1 MINKRFRF
9 LFLYLQNMSAM
20 ISLNS
25 LKNDNKSEISQNV
38 NINVNNN
45 NKDSQ
50 GDIKVSYSD
59 PRSTS
64 TNGCSKWNETNN
76 NKIFD
81 YYNNILPN
89 LNNEFYN
96 NIIQIFTYY
105 IDILNEGRF
114 KKLHGQNVLFKKDY
128 LKIIELLTKTYIT
141 NNEDCNIKMYVD
153 ENIGC
158 FANDWVIDSISCS
171 YKGGFIDIFTKSA
184 EIVNILQM
192 MKIDKQRII
201 NQ

>member
-1 MINKRFRF
+1 
-9 LFLYLQNMSAM
+9 M

-50 GDIKVSYSD
+50 GDIKVSYND
-59 PRSTS
+59 NAEPRRST
-64 TNGCSKWNETNN
+64 EN

-96 NIIQIFTYY
+96 NIIQVFTYY

-201 NQ
+201 NQLLSNHS

>member
-1 MINKRFRF
+1 
-9 LFLYLQNMSAM
+9 M

-38 NINVNNN
+38 SINVNNN
-45 NKDSQ
+45 DNTTK
-50 GDIKVSYSD
+50 DIKVSYND
-59 PRSTS
+59 
-64 TNGCSKWNETNN
+64 NGESLTKTRAIMDNSY
-76 NKIFD
+76 IFD

-89 LNNEFYN
+89 INNEYYN
-96 NIIQIFTYY
+96 NLFKVFACY
-105 IDILNEGRF
+105 IDILNSGRF

-128 LKIIELLTKTYIT
+128 LRIIELLTKTYIT

-158 FANDWVIDSISCS
+158 FANDWIIDSISCS
-171 YKGGFIDIFTKSA
+171 YKGGFIDIFTRSA

-201 NQ
+201 NEN

>member
-1 MINKRFRF
+1 
-9 LFLYLQNMSAM
+9 MSAM

-25 LKNDNKSEISQNV
+25 LKNDNKSEINQNV
-38 NINVNNN
+38 NINVNN

-50 GDIKVSYSD
+50 GDIKVSYNDNST
-59 PRSTS
+59 PRQ
-64 TNGCSKWNETNN
+64 KEDI
-76 NKIFD
+76 KIFD

-89 LNNEFYN
+89 INNEYYN
-96 NIIQIFTYY
+96 NLCQVFTYY

>member
-1 MINKRFRF
+1 
-9 LFLYLQNMSAM
+9 MSAM

-25 LKNDNKSEISQNV
+25 LKNDNKSEINQNV
-38 NINVNNN
+38 NINVNN

-50 GDIKVSYSD
+50 GDIKVSYSE
-59 PRSTS
+59 PRIT
-64 TNGCSKWNETNN
+64 TDNVQ
-76 NKIFD
+76 IFD

-89 LNNEFYN
+89 INNEYYN
-96 NIIQIFTYY
+96 NLCQVFTYY
-105 IDILNEGRF
+105 IDVLNEGRF

-141 NNEDCNIKMYVD
+141 NNEDCNIKMYID

-171 YKGGFIDIFTKSA
+171 YKGGFIDIFTRSA

>member
-1 MINKRFRF
+1 
-9 LFLYLQNMSAM
+9 M

-45 NKDSQ
+45 LSRGQTGDRVDNNNSEK
-50 GDIKVSYSD
+50 DIKVCYSE
-59 PRSTS
+59 PIIST
-64 TNGCSKWNETNN
+64 GN

-81 YYNNILPN
+81 YYENILPN
-89 LNNEFYN
+89 INNEYYN
-96 NIIQIFTYY
+96 NIIKVFTYY

-171 YKGGFIDIFTKSA
+171 YKGGFIDIFTRSA

>member
-1 MINKRFRF
+1 
-9 LFLYLQNMSAM
+9 MSAM

-25 LKNDNKSEISQNV
+25 LKNDNKSEINQNV
-38 NINVNNN
+38 NINVNN

-50 GDIKVSYSD
+50 GDIKVSYNDNST
-59 PRSTS
+59 PRQ
-64 TNGCSKWNETNN
+64 KEDI
-76 NKIFD
+76 KIFD

-89 LNNEFYN
+89 INNEYYN
-96 NIIQIFTYY
+96 NLCQVFTYY
-105 IDILNEGRF
+105 IDVLNEGRF

>member
-1 MINKRFRF
+1 MVC
-9 LFLYLQNMSAM
+9 YLQNMSAM

-50 GDIKVSYSD
+50 GDIKVTYAE
-59 PRSTS
+59 PRSRS
-64 TNGCSKWNETNN
+64 TNGCSKWNETTDN

-96 NIIQIFTYY
+96 NIIQVFTYY

>member
-1 MINKRFRF
+1 
-9 LFLYLQNMSAM
+9 M

-38 NINVNNN
+38 NINVNNS
-45 NKDSQ
+45 KDTQ
-50 GDIKVSYSD
+50 GDIKVSYND
-59 PRSTS
+59 
-64 TNGCSKWNETNN
+64 N
-76 NKIFD
+76 NKPITQTEDMHIFD

-89 LNNEFYN
+89 INNEYYN
-96 NIIQIFTYY
+96 NLCKVFACY
-105 IDILNEGRF
+105 IDILNSGRF

-128 LKIIELLTKTYIT
+128 LRIIELLTKTYIT

-158 FANDWVIDSISCS
+158 FANDWIIDSISCS
-171 YKGGFIDIFTKSA
+171 YKGGFIDIFTRSA

-201 NQ
+201 NES

>member
-1 MINKRFRF
+1 
-9 LFLYLQNMSAM
+9 MSAM

-50 GDIKVSYSD
+50 GDIKVLYND
-59 PRSTS
+59 HTTPQQR
-64 TNGCSKWNETNN
+64 EDI
-76 NKIFD
+76 KIFD

-89 LNNEFYN
+89 INNEYYN
-96 NIIQIFTYY
+96 NIIKVFTYY

-114 KKLHGQNVLFKKDY
+114 KRIHGQNILFKKDY

-153 ENIGC
+153 ENVGC
-158 FANDWVIDSISCS
+158 FTNDWVIDSISCS

>member
-1 MINKRFRF
+1 
-9 LFLYLQNMSAM
+9 MSAM

-45 NKDSQ
+45 KDSQ
-50 GDIKVSYSD
+50 GDIKVSYNDNST
-59 PRSTS
+59 PRQ
-64 TNGCSKWNETNN
+64 KEDI
-76 NKIFD
+76 KIFD

-89 LNNEFYN
+89 INNEFYN
-96 NIIQIFTYY
+96 NLCQVFTYY
-105 IDILNEGRF
+105 IDVLNEGRF

-171 YKGGFIDIFTKSA
+171 YKGGFIDIFTRSA

>member
-1 MINKRFRF
+1 
-9 LFLYLQNMSAM
+9 M

-38 NINVNNN
+38 SINVNNN
-45 NKDSQ
+45 KDTQ

-59 PRSTS
+59 NDKTITTRANIDDSY
-64 TNGCSKWNETNN
+64 
-76 NKIFD
+76 IFD

-89 LNNEFYN
+89 INNEYYN
-96 NIIQIFTYY
+96 NLCKVFACY
-105 IDILNEGRF
+105 IDILNSGRF

-128 LKIIELLTKTYIT
+128 LRIIELLTKTYIT

-171 YKGGFIDIFTKSA
+171 YKGGFIDIFTRSA

-201 NQ
+201 NES

>member
-1 MINKRFRF
+1 
-9 LFLYLQNMSAM
+9 M

-25 LKNDNKSEISQNV
+25 LKNDNKNEISQNV

-45 NKDSQ
+45 SDTSQ
-50 GDIKVSYSD
+50 KDIKVSYNDNTTLTKTRASID
-59 PRSTS
+59 DSY
-64 TNGCSKWNETNN
+64 
-76 NKIFD
+76 IFD

-89 LNNEFYN
+89 INNEYYN
-96 NIIQIFTYY
+96 NLCKVFACY
-105 IDILNEGRF
+105 IDILNSGRF
-114 KKLHGQNVLFKKDY
+114 KRLHGQNVLFKKDY
-128 LKIIELLTKTYIT
+128 LRIIELLTKTYIT

-153 ENIGC
+153 ENVGC

-171 YKGGFIDIFTKSA
+171 YKGGFIDIFTRSA

-201 NQ
+201 NEN

>member
-1 MINKRFRF
+1 
-9 LFLYLQNMSAM
+9 M

-45 NKDSQ
+45 DNATK
-50 GDIKVSYSD
+50 DIKVSYND
-59 PRSTS
+59 NATLTKTRA
-64 TNGCSKWNETNN
+64 NIDDAQ
-76 NKIFD
+76 IFD

-89 LNNEFYN
+89 INNEYYN
-96 NIIQIFTYY
+96 NLCKVFACY
-105 IDILNEGRF
+105 IDILNSGRF

-128 LKIIELLTKTYIT
+128 LRIIELLTKTYIT
-141 NNEDCNIKMYVD
+141 NNEDCNIKICVD
-153 ENIGC
+153 EHVGC
-158 FANDWVIDSISCS
+158 FVNDTVIDSITCT
-171 YKGGFIDIFTKSA
+171 YKCNYVDVFINSP

-201 NQ
+201 NES

>member
-1 MINKRFRF
+1 
-9 LFLYLQNMSAM
+9 M

-38 NINVNNN
+38 SINVNNS
-45 NKDSQ
+45 DTSQ
-50 GDIKVSYSD
+50 KDIKVSYND
-59 PRSTS
+59 
-64 TNGCSKWNETNN
+64 NN
-76 NKIFD
+76 AATQKEDMQIFD

-89 LNNEFYN
+89 INNEYYN
-96 NIIQIFTYY
+96 NLCKVFACY
-105 IDILNEGRF
+105 IDILNSGRF

-128 LKIIELLTKTYIT
+128 LRIIELLTKTYIT

-153 ENIGC
+153 ENVGC

-171 YKGGFIDIFTKSA
+171 YKGGFIDIFTRSA

-201 NQ
+201 NQD

>member
-1 MINKRFRF
+1 
-9 LFLYLQNMSAM
+9 M

-45 NKDSQ
+45 KDSQ
-50 GDIKVSYSD
+50 GDIKVLYND
-59 PRSTS
+59 NTAINTS
-64 TNGCSKWNETNN
+64 ANDCSKWNETYN

-81 YYNNILPN
+81 YYENILPN
-89 LNNEFYN
+89 INNEYYN
-96 NIIQIFTYY
+96 NIIKVFTCY

-192 MKIDKQRII
+192 MKIDKSRII

>member
-1 MINKRFRF
+1 
-9 LFLYLQNMSAM
+9 MSAM

-45 NKDSQ
+45 NNSEK
-50 GDIKVSYSD
+50 DIKVCYSE
-59 PRSTS
+59 PRNSA
-64 TNGCSKWNETNN
+64 NGCSKRSETTDN

-81 YYNNILPN
+81 YYENILPN
-89 LNNEFYN
+89 INNEYYN
-96 NIIQIFTYY
+96 NLCQVFTYY
-105 IDILNEGRF
+105 IDVLNEGRF

-171 YKGGFIDIFTKSA
+171 YKGGFIDIFTRSA

>member
-1 MINKRFRF
+1 
-9 LFLYLQNMSAM
+9 MSAM

-25 LKNDNKSEISQNV
+25 LKNDNKSEINQNV
-38 NINVNNN
+38 NINVNN

-50 GDIKVSYSD
+50 GDIKVSYNDNST
-59 PRSTS
+59 PRQ
-64 TNGCSKWNETNN
+64 KEDI
-76 NKIFD
+76 KIFD

-89 LNNEFYN
+89 INNEYYN
-96 NIIQIFTYY
+96 NLCQVFTYY

-171 YKGGFIDIFTKSA
+171 YKGGFIDIFTRSA

>member
-1 MINKRFRF
+1 
-9 LFLYLQNMSAM
+9 MSAM

-25 LKNDNKSEISQNV
+25 LKNDNKSEINQNV
-38 NINVNNN
+38 QINVNN
-45 NKDSQ
+45 KEPA
-50 GDIKVSYSD
+50 GDIKVSYAD
-59 PRSTS
+59 PITS
-64 TNGCSKWNETNN
+64 TDN

-81 YYNNILPN
+81 YYENILPN
-89 LNNEFYN
+89 INNEYYN
-96 NIIQIFTYY
+96 NLCQVFTYY
-105 IDILNEGRF
+105 IDILNEGRY
-114 KKLHGQNVLFKKDY
+114 KKIHGQNVLFKKDY

-141 NNEDCNIKMYVD
+141 NNEDCNIKMYID

-158 FANDWVIDSISCS
+158 FVNDWMIDSISCS
-171 YKGGFIDIFTKSA
+171 YKGGFIDIFTRSA

>member
-1 MINKRFRF
+1 
-9 LFLYLQNMSAM
+9 M

-45 NKDSQ
+45 KDSQ
-50 GDIKVSYSD
+50 GDIKVSYNDNTTRANIDDSH
-59 PRSTS
+59 
-64 TNGCSKWNETNN
+64 
-76 NKIFD
+76 IFD

-89 LNNEFYN
+89 INNEYYN
-96 NIIQIFTYY
+96 NLCKVFACY
-105 IDILNEGRF
+105 IDILNSGRF

-128 LKIIELLTKTYIT
+128 LRIIELLTKTYIT

-153 ENIGC
+153 ENVGC

-171 YKGGFIDIFTKSA
+171 YKGGFIDIFTRSA

-201 NQ
+201 NDM

>member
-1 MINKRFRF
+1 MVC
-9 LFLYLQNMSAM
+9 YLQNMSAM

-45 NKDSQ
+45 NNNNNKDSQ
-50 GDIKVSYSD
+50 GDIKVTYAE
-59 PRSTS
+59 PRTSIS
-64 TNGCSKWNETNN
+64 TNGCSKWNETDN

-96 NIIQIFTYY
+96 NIIQVFTYY

>member
-1 MINKRFRF
+1 
-9 LFLYLQNMSAM
+9 M

-25 LKNDNKSEISQNV
+25 LKNDNKSEINQNV
-38 NINVNNN
+38 NINVNN

-50 GDIKVSYSD
+50 GDIKVSYSE
-59 PRSTS
+59 PRIT
-64 TNGCSKWNETNN
+64 TDNVQ
-76 NKIFD
+76 IFD

-89 LNNEFYN
+89 INNEYYN
-96 NIIQIFTYY
+96 NLCQVFTYY
-105 IDILNEGRF
+105 IDVLNEGRF

-171 YKGGFIDIFTKSA
+171 YKGGFIDIFTRSA

>member
-1 MINKRFRF
+1 
-9 LFLYLQNMSAM
+9 M

-25 LKNDNKSEISQNV
+25 LKNDNKSEINQNV
-38 NINVNNN
+38 NINVNN

-50 GDIKVSYSD
+50 GDIKVSYNDNST
-59 PRSTS
+59 PRQ
-64 TNGCSKWNETNN
+64 KEDI
-76 NKIFD
+76 KIFD

-89 LNNEFYN
+89 INNEYYN
-96 NIIQIFTYY
+96 NLCQVFTYY

>member
-1 MINKRFRF
+1 
-9 LFLYLQNMSAM
+9 MSAM

-45 NKDSQ
+45 KDSQ
-50 GDIKVSYSD
+50 GDIKVSYAE
-59 PRSTS
+59 PITS
-64 TNGCSKWNETNN
+64 TDN

-81 YYNNILPN
+81 YYENILPN
-89 LNNEFYN
+89 INNEFYN
-96 NIIQIFTYY
+96 NIIKVFVYY
-105 IDILNEGRF
+105 IDILNEGRY
-114 KKLHGQNVLFKKDY
+114 KKIHGQNVLFKKDY
-128 LKIIELLTKTYIT
+128 LKIIDLLTKTYIT
-141 NNEDCNIKMYVD
+141 NNEDCNIKMYID

-171 YKGGFIDIFTKSA
+171 YKGGFIDIFTRSA

-192 MKIDKQRII
+192 MKIDKSRII

>member
-1 MINKRFRF
+1 
-9 LFLYLQNMSAM
+9 M

-45 NKDSQ
+45 KDSQ
-50 GDIKVSYSD
+50 GDIKVLYAEQ
-59 PRSTS
+59 TS
-64 TNGCSKWNETNN
+64 SANGCSKPRNTTEN

-81 YYNNILPN
+81 YYENILPN
-89 LNNEFYN
+89 INNEYYN
-96 NIIQIFTYY
+96 NIIKVFTCY
-105 IDILNEGRF
+105 IDVLNEGRF

-171 YKGGFIDIFTKSA
+171 YKGGFIDIFTRSA